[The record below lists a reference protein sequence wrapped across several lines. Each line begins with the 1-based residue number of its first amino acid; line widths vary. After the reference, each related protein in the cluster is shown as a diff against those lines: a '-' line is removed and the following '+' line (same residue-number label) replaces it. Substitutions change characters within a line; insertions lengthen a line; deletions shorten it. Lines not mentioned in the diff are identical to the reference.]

1 MINSGCPGFPGPAG
15 EGEKMLSVFRRLF
28 EGGGEVDGQVRSSP
42 GDRVKT
48 ATCVI
53 LLEAATADETF
64 SDEER
69 KKIVDVLKERFSM
82 TDSEAEELIASSV
95 AERKDATD
103 LWHFTNI
110 LNQSLGNDEKYEIM
124 ELVWEVI
131 YSDGTLDRFENYVA
145 RKLLNML
152 NIDHSKFIE
161 LKLKAK
167 SRAGLE

>member
-1 MINSGCPGFPGPAG
+1 
-15 EGEKMLSVFRRLF
+15 MLGVFRRLF
-28 EGGGEVDGQVRSSP
+28 EGGGEGDSPVKSGP

-69 KKIVDVLKERFSM
+69 KKIVDVLKGRFSM
-82 TDSEAEELIASSV
+82 TDREAEELVASSV

-110 LNQSLGNDEKYEIM
+110 INQSMSNEERYEIM

-131 YSDGTLDRFENYVA
+131 YSDGTLDKFENYVA

-167 SRAGLE
+167 SRAGVE

>member
-1 MINSGCPGFPGPAG
+1 MINSGCPGFRGPAG

-28 EGGGEVDGQVRSSP
+28 EGGGGADGRAESGP

-53 LLEAATADETF
+53 LLEAATADETL
-64 SDEER
+64 SEEER
-69 KKIVDVLKERFSM
+69 AKIVDVLKERFSM
-82 TDSEAEELIASSV
+82 TDREAGELIAGSV

-103 LWHFTNI
+103 LWHFTSIINR
-110 LNQSLGNDEKYEIM
+110 SLGNDEKYEIM

-161 LKLKAK
+161 LKLRAK
-167 SRAGLE
+167 SRAGAE

>member
-1 MINSGCPGFPGPAG
+1 MINSGCPGFRGPAG
-15 EGEKMLSVFRRLF
+15 EGEEMLSVFRRLF
-28 EGGGEVDGQVRSSP
+28 EGGGEADGQVRSSP

-64 SDEER
+64 SAEER

-82 TDSEAEELIASSV
+82 TDGEAGELIASSV

-103 LWHFTNI
+103 LNI